1 MPLPLPGIRRL
12 TTEKLSA
19 ERVRELGEALLN
31 PLNRFIEPAAALF
44 DRGLTAG
51 NLNAQVL
58 TKKLTIPADWTR
70 PTYDSTVVSEPD
82 SAALLYY
89 RKTYSGHVEGK
100 GVAQVTAAPNTVY
113 TLPEALWPDQ
123 EVGITTRQQGAATIE
138 NLTISTAGVVTINT
152 VAAAPVHLSF
162 SFPAGDGLPWLPSG
176 VFGADCEFSSTLRSA
191 CVGIWPLHAVALDGA
206 GKPSGEVVGSL
217 PCPDWTERL
226 ANDKVSKLLRIN
238 NQVGLLPGQSYL
250 VTWLALGE

>member
-58 TKKLTIPADWTR
+58 SKKLTIPEDWTT
-70 PTYDSTVVSEPD
+70 PTLATGASSPAAATVPMW
-82 SAALLYY
+82 
-89 RKTYSGHVEGK
+89 RKTYSGEVEGI
-100 GVAQVTAAPNTVY
+100 GVVTSTGLPQTLY
-113 TLPEALWPDQ
+113 TLPEEAWPEQALT
-123 EVGITTRQQGAATIE
+123 VATSANGAYGE
-138 NLTISTAGVVTINT
+138 LTISAAGVVTQTVGALTPVT
-152 VAAAPVHLSF
+152 VAFRFAATDRS
-162 SFPAGDGLPWLPSG
+162 PWLPSG

-206 GKPSGEVVGSL
+206 GKPSGEEVGSL